1 MAAKSTHSNEAPSD
15 VEKQKDTQIEAIPE
29 TDDFEGDI
37 TDEVEAKRIRRKVD
51 WRLLPLLV
59 LLYTLAFL
67 DRVNIGNA
75 RLWNLEKDL
84 GMVGNQYNLCV
95 MSMSSPGFV
104 CFPDGVLT
112 FVTQSS
118 TFRISCSASRP
129 TWS

>member
-1 MAAKSTHSNEAPSD
+1 MTAKSTHSDNDIALD
-15 VEKQKDTQIEAIPE
+15 VEKLKAMQVESVPE
-29 TDDFEGDI
+29 QDDFDGDI

-75 RLWNLEKDL
+75 RLWRLEEDL

-95 MSMSSPGFV
+95 MSTL
-104 CFPDGVLT
+104 VLKL
-112 FVTQSS
+112 
-118 TFRISCSASRP
+118 ISCAEL
-129 TWS
+129 TT

>member
-15 VEKQKDTQIEAIPE
+15 VEKQKETQIEAVPD

-51 WRLLPLLV
+51 YRLLPLLV

-95 MSMSSPGFV
+95 MSMSDPRPV
-104 CFPDGVLT
+104 CHD
-112 FVTQSS
+112 S
-118 TFRISCSASRP
+118 
-129 TWS
+129 